1 MSLFHVIYYVIIIAM
16 IIMYIYNVPVDD
28 LVITIIVIVCILT
41 NLRPALRINRSH
53 PVTVFLIPQP
63 CVATDP
69 QPCVTRPCVTTD
81 PQPCVST
88 DPSK

>member
-1 MSLFHVIYYVIIIAM
+1 
-16 IIMYIYNVPVDD
+16 MYIYNSPVDA
-28 LVITIIVIVCILT
+28 LVIIIIAIFYILT

-53 PVTVFLIPQP
+53 QVTVFLIPQP

-69 QPCVTRPCVTTD
+69 QLCVTTD
-81 PQPCVST
+81 PQPCVAT